1 MDTEKQATNG
11 QDNKPSDEKKPIVDQ
26 MTDLGP
32 VDNLPNRILLLG
44 DSPGDSQLIES
55 QGD

>member
-1 MDTEKQATNG
+1 LKD
-11 QDNKPSDEKKPIVDQ
+11 P
-26 MTDLGP
+26 LGP